1 MWFMSQNVAI
11 GRGSMTTNWSQASLV
26 MKMPIRATWEVAIDA
41 NNTHIKKGESVMN
54 N

>member
-11 GRGSMTTNWSQASLV
+11 GRGSMTTNWSQANLV
-26 MKMPIRATWEVAIDA
+26 MKIPIRAMWEVAMEA
-41 NNTHIKKGESVMN
+41 KQHTHKNSESAMN